1 MGFGQIESTSGTGGL
16 TDCRSPVA
24 TKYGGRNLIVDGD
37 IVNSSEISDL
47 CLPGV
52 NPNVEQRDPAVS
64 MSWRHQ
70 AQRLQR
76 EAHVFYFVFKHP
88 RTHWYARLV
97 AVCTAGYLFSPIQ
110 LIPSFIPVI
119 GFLDDLLVLFLGVK
133 LLQRITPPDVL
144 TECRELAKAA
154 EMRRKEEI
162 RSSAAVVASAAIVT
176 LWLLATVTASALVAA
191 YIPH

>member
-1 MGFGQIESTSGTGGL
+1 
-16 TDCRSPVA
+16 
-24 TKYGGRNLIVDGD
+24 VDGD
-37 IVNSSEISDL
+37 IVNSAEKPSME
-47 CLPGV
+47 P
-52 NPNVEQRDPAVS
+52 RDPAVS
-64 MSWRHQ
+64 MSWRQQ
-70 AQRLQR
+70 AQRLHR
-76 EAHVFYFVFKHP
+76 EAHVFYFAFKHP
-88 RTHWYARLV
+88 RTPWYARLV

-144 TECRELAKAA
+144 AECRELAKAA

-162 RSSAAVVASAAIVT
+162 RSSAAVVASVTIVT
-176 LWLLATVTASALVAA
+176 LWLFAAVTASALMAG

>member
-1 MGFGQIESTSGTGGL
+1 M
-16 TDCRSPVA
+16 
-24 TKYGGRNLIVDGD
+24 DGD
-37 IVNSSEISDL
+37 IVNSTEISAL
-47 CLPGV
+47 CLPGAES
-52 NPNVEQRDPAVS
+52 NLERRDPPVS
-64 MSWRHQ
+64 MSWQEQ
-70 AQRLQR
+70 AQRVQR

-144 TECRELAKAA
+144 AQCRELAKVA

-162 RSSAAVVASAAIVT
+162 RSSAAVVASVTIVT
-176 LWLLATVTASALVAA
+176 LWLFAAVTASALVAA
-191 YIPH
+191 YIPY